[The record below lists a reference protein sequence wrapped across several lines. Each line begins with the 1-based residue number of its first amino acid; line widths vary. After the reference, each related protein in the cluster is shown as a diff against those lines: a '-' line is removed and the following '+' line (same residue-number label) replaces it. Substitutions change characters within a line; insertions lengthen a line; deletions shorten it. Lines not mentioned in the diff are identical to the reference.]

1 MKSGIQKMLAMLI
14 ILVTSLGLTG
24 CIFDV
29 SDTDILVKPRLPLE
43 LEEISQVLK
52 EHFKEDIQLITPI
65 EGDNKKS
72 VQFIDLDQDGE
83 NEVVVLHAKDTDQYA
98 MKVTVLSKKNDKWRI
113 NTDIQGIG
121 YDVNKI
127 AFPDLD
133 GDGVKEI
140 IVGWQSGAQ
149 LNKGLSVYKHGEKGY
164 EEIYKDSYTEFV
176 TGDLNGNN
184 NEELAIVKLSRSE
197 AFAKAKIF
205 TIVNG
210 EMKLLSENYM
220 DGFINEY
227 ATVQIGKVNSQTT
240 GLIVDAKVGAR
251 SGFTDVFV
259 LRDNELF
266 NLFFDSKWK
275 VTRETYRQVGRQS
288 ADMNND
294 GIVEI
299 PTLVRANT
307 HETGTNQAPLYITVW
322 NQIDEQDHLKEVQ
335 RTYDDLDNGYQ
346 VKFPANWT
354 NNVGVVAASQTVTF
368 NWYDSAG
375 RYHSPLLEIKQVNR
389 TEWETTKDK
398 YLKSNYIELG
408 KNLDKVY
415 LAKCFISTDDQVI
428 PLLVDEKL
436 CRELFRIL

>member
-1 MKSGIQKMLAMLI
+1 MKSGIRKIWAMFM
-14 ILVTSLGLTG
+14 ILGMSLGLSG

-52 EHFKEDIQLITPI
+52 AHFNEDIQLITPL

-127 AFPDLD
+127 DFPDMD

-176 TGDLNGNN
+176 TGDLNGNSHS
-184 NEELAIVKLSRSE
+184 ELAIVKLSRSE
-197 AFAKAKIF
+197 AFAKAKIY

-210 EMKLLSENYM
+210 EMTLLSENYM

-227 ATVQIGKVNSQTT
+227 ATVQIGKVNEKTV

-259 LRDNELF
+259 LRNNELI
-266 NLFFDSKWK
+266 NLFFDAKWK
-275 VTRETYRQVGRQS
+275 VTRATYRQVGRQS
-288 ADMNND
+288 TDVNRD

-299 PTLVRANT
+299 PTLVKANT
-307 HETGTNQAPLYITVW
+307 HEAADKQTPLYITLW

-335 RTYDDLDNGYQ
+335 RTYDDIDNGYQ
-346 VKFPANWT
+346 IKFPANWSK
-354 NNVGVVAASQTVTF
+354 NVGVVHAVDTVTF
-368 NWYDSAG
+368 NWYDDSG
-375 RYHSPLLEIKQVNR
+375 NYHSPLLEIKQVERND
-389 TEWETTKDK
+389 WETTKEQYFK
-398 YLKSNYIELG
+398 NNYIELG

-415 LAKCFISTDDQVI
+415 LAKCFISTDPMVI
-428 PLLVDEKL
+428 PLLIDEKL

>member
-1 MKSGIQKMLAMLI
+1 MRLEVKKMLVLMTV
-14 ILVTSLGLTG
+14 VTMSFVLTG

-29 SDTDILVKPRLPLE
+29 SDVDMLVKPRLPLE

-52 EHFKEDIQLITPI
+52 EHFNEDIQLITPL

-83 NEVVVLHAKDTDQYA
+83 NEVVVLHTKETDQYA
-98 MKVTVLSKKNDKWRI
+98 MKVTVLSKKDDKWRI

-133 GDGVKEI
+133 GDGVREI

-184 NEELAIVKLSRSE
+184 QDELAIVKLSRSE

-205 TIVNG
+205 TIQNNTLT
-210 EMKLLSENYM
+210 LLAENYM

-227 ATVQIGKVNSQTT
+227 ATVQIGKINNKTM

-259 LRDNELF
+259 LRGTELV
-266 NLFFDSKWK
+266 NVFFDAKWK

-288 ADMNND
+288 EDINED
-294 GIVEI
+294 GIIEI
-299 PTLVRANT
+299 PTLVKANFYENAAT
-307 HETGTNQAPLYITVW
+307 MAPHYITVW
-322 NQIDEQDHLKEVQ
+322 NQVDERDHLKEIQ
-335 RTYDDLDNGYQ
+335 RTYDEIDRGFQ
-346 VKFPANWT
+346 VKFPANW
-354 NNVGVVAASQTVTF
+354 NENVGVKQTAESIFFNYYSQTSDLNV
-368 NWYDSAG
+368 
-375 RYHSPLLEIKQVNR
+375 PLLEIKLVERKN
-389 TEWETTKDK
+389 WESTKDK
-398 YLKSNYIELG
+398 YLSANYIELG

-415 LAKCFISTDDQVI
+415 LGKYFTSTDSKVK
-428 PLLVDEKL
+428 PLLIDEKL
-436 CRELFRIL
+436 CREIFRIL